1 MSGSKIVKQMLIEN
15 KMPIKSI
22 AKKMG
27 IKPQSLSNKINRD
40 SFTVED
46 MLIIADILNCE
57 VKFVM
62 RSTGKEII
70 PDIPE
75 YHEEEPD
82 PQ

>member
-1 MSGSKIVKQMLIEN
+1 MSGSKVIKQILIEN
-15 KMPIKSI
+15 KMPIKDI

-46 MLIIADILNCE
+46 MLIIADILGCD
-57 VKFVM
+57 VKFIM
-62 RSTGKEII
+62 RETGKEII

-75 YHEEEPD
+75 YEEE
-82 PQ
+82 